1 MKKPISKLGQL
12 IAESRES
19 KGLSQRQLAKL
30 AEMDSAEVSRIE
42 AGKRQK
48 PNVLFL
54 RGIAEAL
61 DLSLVTLMELAGYNE
76 VEMNWGRNREE
87 NRSMED
93 LRNKLAEYEQ
103 SELDLLDD
111 SFKKRD
117 NVRKQREK
125 LGKLKTMYESPKM
138 YPDVDFNI
146 DYIMKVIY
154 EVSEDL
160 IPSQEKYDYSK
171 LPKKF

>member
-1 MKKPISKLGQL
+1 MAKQITKLGEL
-12 IAESRES
+12 IAETRES

-42 AGKRQK
+42 NGKRQK

-54 RGIAEAL
+54 KGLAEAL
-61 DLSLVTLMELAGYNE
+61 DLSLVKLMELSGYNE
-76 VEMNWGRNREE
+76 VEMNWGKNREE

-93 LRNKLAEYEQ
+93 LRNKLSEYER

-111 SFKKRD
+111 SFVKRD

-125 LGKLKTMYESPKM
+125 LSKLKIIYESPEM
-138 YPDVDFNI
+138 YPNVDFTV

-154 EVSEDL
+154 EVSEGL
-160 IPSQEKYDYSK
+160 KPSQEKYDYSK
-171 LPKKF
+171 LPKKL